1 MTTDFSHAVTEI
13 KKNRQ
18 EITNKLIDYSLTDML
33 LFWSSNENLFKQQE
47 KLWTP
52 VLMWAKE
59 NLDAKFN
66 TTQSLDIP
74 EQKPD
79 STQKL
84 KMFLDS
90 LSDKELT
97 AYYRAALNMRSPLLA
112 AALVKG
118 RINADQAFKASCLEE
133 LWQAEQWGKDEA
145 AENRRK
151 TLHKELQEIED
162 FLK

>member
-1 MTTDFSHAVTEI
+1 MKTTLTHAVTEI

-18 EITNKLIDYSLTDML
+18 EITNKLVNYSMTDML
-33 LFWSSNENLFKQQE
+33 LFWSSNEKLFKQQE
-47 KLWTP
+47 KHWTP
-52 VLMWAKE
+52 VLEWAKE
-59 NLDAKFN
+59 NLDTKFN
-66 TTQSLDIP
+66 ISQSLDV
-74 EQKPD
+74 PD
-79 STQKL
+79 QSPNSAQKL

-97 AYYRAALNMRSPLLA
+97 AYYCAALNMRSPLLA

-118 RINADQAFKASCLEE
+118 NINADQAFKASCLEE
-133 LWQAEQWGKDEA
+133 LWQAEQWGNDEA